1 MTIKINLNA
10 INKKMSCMDSLQ
22 RINEA
27 YKLFGN
33 KIYAL
38 SSAGIDSALMI
49 DFLSK
54 SDKKIDVIHI
64 NSGFLPEETIQFKK
78 QLEKLYKSKF
88 IEYSPSKET
97 INDIN
102 AMRLWDGDY
111 AHYSKLTKLDPLENA
126 IKEKRISAL
135 LSGVRSDQTKN
146 RSTLNFIDKDSD
158 GVYRVNPFLDWTSDK
173 VNQYIKKNNLPR
185 NPLYYEG
192 FESVGDVHLTEPG
205 ANRSGRKIMEC
216 GINVLSGNPIVVDL

>member
-10 INKKMSCMDSLQ
+10 INKKMSSMDSLQ

-27 YKLFGN
+27 CKLFGN

-126 IKEKRISAL
+126 IKEKGISAL

>member
-1 MTIKINLNA
+1 MKMKIDLNA
-10 INKKMSCMDSLQ
+10 INEKMSSINSLQ

-27 YKLFGN
+27 CKLFGN
-33 KIYAL
+33 NIYAL

-49 DFLSK
+49 DYLSK
-54 SDKKIDVIHI
+54 SDKKVAVIHI

-97 INDIN
+97 IKDIN
-102 AMRLWDGDY
+102 AMRLWEGDY
-111 AHYSKLTKLDPLENA
+111 SHYSKLTKLDPLENA
-126 IKEKRISAL
+126 IKEKGISAL

-146 RSTLNFIDKDSD
+146 RSTLNFIDRDSD

-173 VNQYIKKNNLPR
+173 VNQYIEKNNLPR
-185 NPLYYEG
+185 NPLYFKG

-216 GINVLSGNPIVVDL
+216 GINVLNGNPIVVDL